1 VAGGASAH
9 RPGRVLTAH
18 SRGERPI
25 DSLGLLAGGFATAL
39 TPLNLSFVVVGVV
52 LGQII
57 GALPGI
63 GPSAGMALLLPL
75 TFGLPPVTAIVML
88 AGIMY
93 GGMYGGT
100 LTSVLV
106 NVPGEAASV
115 MTAVDGYQI
124 ARRGR
129 AGAAL
134 SIAAIG
140 SFAAGMAA
148 VAAVALLT
156 PVLSEF
162 ALKFNAPEYFLLAAL
177 GITASASL
185 GGSSTIRALMAALL
199 GLMIAMIGVD
209 PITGIPR
216 LTFGHVQLVEGIDFL
231 PVAIGIFG
239 IAEVLSSLERF
250 EELKP
255 IRASLRSM
263 WLTAEEWAESRVAIV
278 RGGLVGFLV
287 GIMPGAG
294 PTIASMLA
302 YVTERRFSRHPERF
316 GKGALDAVAAAE
328 SANNSA
334 AHGACI
340 PMLALGIPG
349 SASTAVLLAA
359 LILQG
364 MRPGPMLM
372 TEQPQLVWGLIASMF
387 IGNVILLVINLPLAP
402 LFASILRVPYA
413 YLAPG
418 ILVISLV
425 GAYASTL
432 DFTTVVI
439 CLAFGAIGWLM
450 MKLDFPRA
458 PMVLAVVLAPLLETS
473 LRQSLL
479 LSFGSPAIFVQR
491 PLAAILLGLVLLS
504 LFLPAVGALRRR
516 RARGSEAR
524 LA

>member
-1 VAGGASAH
+1 
-9 RPGRVLTAH
+9 
-18 SRGERPI
+18 
-25 DSLGLLAGGFATAL
+25 
-39 TPLNLSFVVVGVV
+39 LSFVVVGVV

-134 SIAAIG
+134 SVAAIG
-140 SFAAGMAA
+140 SFSAGMAA
-148 VAAVALLT
+148 VAALALLT
-156 PVLSEF
+156 PLLSEF
-162 ALKFNAPEYFLLAAL
+162 ALKFNAPEYFLLASL

-185 GGSSTIRALMAALL
+185 GGASPVKALMAALL
-199 GLMIAMIGVD
+199 GLMIAMVGVD

-239 IAEVLSSLERF
+239 IAEVLTSLERTK
-250 EELKP
+250 ELQP
-255 IRASLRSM
+255 IRTTLRSM
-263 WLTAEEWAESRVAIV
+263 WLTAEEWAESRMAIV
-278 RGGLVGFLV
+278 RGGVVGFLI

-294 PTIASMLA
+294 PTVASMLA

-334 AHGACI
+334 VHGDCV

-349 SASTAVLLAA
+349 STSTAVLLAA
-359 LILQG
+359 LILHG
-364 MRPGPMLM
+364 IRPGPMLM

-387 IGNVILLVINLPLAP
+387 IGNVVLLVINLPLAP
-402 LFASILRVPYA
+402 LFASLLRIPYA

-418 ILVISLV
+418 ILAISLV

-432 DFTTVVI
+432 DSTTVAI
-439 CLAFGAIGWLM
+439 SLTFGAVGWLM

-458 PMVLAVVLAPLLETS
+458 PLVLAVVLAPLLETS

-491 PLAAILLGLVLLS
+491 PLAAVLLGLVLLS
-504 LFLPAVGALRRR
+504 LSLPVMGAIRRR
-516 RARGSEAR
+516 RARTSQAR
-524 LA
+524 IA